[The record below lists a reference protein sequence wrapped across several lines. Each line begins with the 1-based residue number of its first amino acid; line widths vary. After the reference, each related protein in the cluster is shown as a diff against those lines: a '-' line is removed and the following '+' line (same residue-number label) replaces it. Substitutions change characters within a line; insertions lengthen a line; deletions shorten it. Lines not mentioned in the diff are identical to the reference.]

1 MSMSNVI
8 PLKIEKTR
16 ALVQGIAS
24 FGGPHVVLW
33 EYVINGLAYQ
43 NKGNTPTVEVKIEK
57 DKIEIADNGRGMNR
71 NDLEHFFTGYAENRD
86 RVEGGWVFIQR
97 GYFGTGG
104 FSIFK
109 IADNLKI
116 TSVKDKKI
124 YEGEISKKDID
135 SDKGFSLNKNGE
147 KTEIPNGTKFVATG
161 LKKEFTKKIINDAK
175 EYIQKQMMN
184 VKGAQVFINN
194 DLL

>member
-1 MSMSNVI
+1 MSNVI

-97 GYFGTGG
+97 DTLEQEVFLY
-104 FSIFK
+104 
-109 IADNLKI
+109 
-116 TSVKDKKI
+116 
-124 YEGEISKKDID
+124 SK
-135 SDKGFSLNKNGE
+135 
-147 KTEIPNGTKFVATG
+147 
-161 LKKEFTKKIINDAK
+161 
-175 EYIQKQMMN
+175 
-184 VKGAQVFINN
+184 
-194 DLL
+194 